1 MDFKTLYSE
10 LQNKIFQPV
19 YLLTGEETFFIDKI
33 SQYIEDKLLNEEQKA
48 FDFQIFYGKDS
59 KALDIIS
66 ALKQYPLVGEKRL
79 VILKEAQQL
88 RDFKTLGTYLKSP
101 LESTVFVICYKGKPI
116 DKRSALYKNLSKSV
130 VFFYSKALYDNQ
142 AAIWAKE
149 ELQTRGY
156 TISPPAL
163 ELLLEK
169 TGSKIQYIDNEL
181 SKLYINCSKEQPIDV
196 KIIEEQVGILK
207 EYSVF
212 ELQNALMKRDAFR
225 CQNIILHFSKNP
237 KNYPLTMTLAA
248 LFSWI
253 SKLIIAN
260 GIQTKNDYE
269 AAKTIGVS
277 PYFVKDYMQAKSHY
291 NLRRSVA
298 ILDFIR
304 KADAESKGFG
314 NVSTSQHNILKELI
328 FKIIHI

>member
-33 SQYIEDKLLNEEQKA
+33 SQYIEDELLNEEQKA

-181 SKLYINCSKEQPIDV
+181 SKLQYSCSYFFKWN
-196 KIIEEQVGILK
+196 L
-207 EYSVF
+207 
-212 ELQNALMKRDAFR
+212 LAFKV
-225 CQNIILHFSKNP
+225 LF
-237 KNYPLTMTLAA
+237 A
-248 LFSWI
+248 LFSSNVKLVYVDFAGITSFIKHFFGTIVPPVSAI
-253 SKLIIAN
+253 S
-260 GIQTKNDYE
+260 
-269 AAKTIGVS
+269 
-277 PYFVKDYMQAKSHY
+277 
-291 NLRRSVA
+291 
-298 ILDFIR
+298 
-304 KADAESKGFG
+304 
-314 NVSTSQHNILKELI
+314 
-328 FKIIHI
+328 